1 MNYEERA
8 RMELVL
14 WEKTL
19 SKRAGMFEQT
29 SKAFSTTVNRAIP
42 EKFHQTITQTIK
54 SIVQA
59 VIVGARF
66 TPSRPVQSGLTLE
79 QRDQTADK
87 INSQYKKIAA
97 AEGAGTGAGGLIM
110 GAVDFPALLAIKFKF
125 LFEIAHNYGFDTK
138 DITERLYIL
147 YIFQLAFS
155 SREHRLRTFKA
166 MKNWEET
173 RLQWAD
179 ETDDFQSIDWKTLQ
193 QEYRDSIDFRKMLQ
207 LLPGIGAVIGAWA
220 NYGLLEE
227 LHTAASNAYRL
238 RLLYD
243 PLMP

>member
-1 MNYEERA
+1 MKYEERV

-19 SKRAGMFEQT
+19 SKRGGVLEQT
-29 SKAFSTTVNRAIP
+29 SKAFSTSLNRAIP
-42 EKFHQTITQTIK
+42 EKVHHTITQTIK
-54 SIVQA
+54 SIVKA

-66 TPSRPVQSGLTLE
+66 TPNRPVETALTLE
-79 QRDQTADK
+79 QRDQLAEK

-97 AEGAGTGAGGLIM
+97 AEGAGTGAGGLLL
-110 GAVDFPALLAIKFKF
+110 GVVDFPALLAIKMKF
-125 LFEIAHNYGFDTK
+125 LFEIAHTYGFDTK
-138 DITERLYIL
+138 EISERLYIL

-155 SREHRLRTFKA
+155 SREHRMRTFKA
-166 MKNWEET
+166 MKSWNQT

-179 ETDDFQSIDWKTLQ
+179 ETDDFRSIDWQTLQ

-207 LLPGIGAVIGAWA
+207 LLPGIGAIVGAWA

-227 LHTAASNAYRL
+227 LHTAASNAYRM
-238 RLLYD
+238 RLLDD
-243 PLMP
+243 PVEA